1 MKKILLMII
10 LLGVLMI
17 VLPTV
22 IADSIGS
29 YPQNTQVQLYQNCNN
44 CTYCNITRVNNQNN
58 ATLLSNVEMT
68 KDDTY
73 FYYNLNEDKTILL
86 GSYKYCW
93 KCGNTVEDLA
103 ACTDFEIIPGT
114 GSGTAN
120 IVFFVFMILMIY
132 GLNLFG
138 FFGKNE
144 ILTIL
149 GGMALIFLGL
159 YIINNGMIIYRD
171 DLTNYFAYITIA
183 WGFVSG
189 IWAGLSLTE
198 VL

>member
-1 MKKILLMII
+1 MKKILLI
-10 LLGVLMI
+10 LILSMI
-17 VLPTV
+17 VLPMFV

-29 YPQNTQVQLYQNCNN
+29 YPQNTQIQLYQNCNN

-58 ATLLSNVEMT
+58 ATLVSNVEMT

-73 FYYNLNEDKTILL
+73 YYYDLNEDKTISL
-86 GSYKYCW
+86 GDYKYCW
-93 KCGNTVEDLA
+93 KCGNIVEDLA
-103 ACTDFEIIPGT
+103 ACTDFEITPG
-114 GSGTAN
+114 GRSGTAN
-120 IVFFVFMILMIY
+120 IVFVIFIILMFY

-149 GGMALIFLGL
+149 SGMALIFLGVYL
-159 YIINNGMIIYRD
+159 VNNGIIIYRD
-171 DLTNYFAYITIA
+171 NLTNYFSYITIA
-183 WGFVSG
+183 WGFISSA
-189 IWAGLSLTE
+189 WAGLALMD